1 MKNLLSRWRMGLSL
15 TLAFLCCLSIAWY
28 AVSQEKR
35 YRNLHTVTPGMLY
48 RSGQLTPEGL
58 ERVLH
63 ELNIRTLVNLRAR
76 DAKRENDTTDWEA
89 KLCELNFLHFVAI
102 PLGSPEQPEKITRA
116 QAEETIENAVRQF
129 LDVMDSPERYPRP
142 VLVHCLGG
150 VHRTG
155 VMAAIYRMEYEG
167 WPKEKALMEMRDH
180 GYRDFASYDPL
191 RDYALNWTP
200 LRERRRSPGE
210 FMVPVSRESSTGPA
224 VGGSRAP

>member
-1 MKNLLSRWRMGLSL
+1 MKKLLSRWRVGVSL
-15 TLAFLCCLSIAWY
+15 ALAFLCCLTIAWY
-28 AVSQEKR
+28 AYAQEKR
-35 YRNLHTVTPGMLY
+35 YRNLHTVRPGVLY
-48 RSGQLTPEGL
+48 RSGQLTREGL

-76 DAKRENDTTDWEA
+76 DAKRENDTTGWEA
-89 KLCELNFLHFVAI
+89 DVCEKNFLHFVAI

-116 QAEETIENAVRQF
+116 QAERTIDNAVRLF
-129 LDVMDSPERYPRP
+129 LAVMDSPERYPRP

-167 WPKEKALMEMRDH
+167 WSKEQALKEMQDL
-180 GYRDFASYDPL
+180 GYRDFKSYDPL

-200 LRERRRSPGE
+200 LREKRQSSGE
-210 FMVPVSRESSTGPA
+210 IMVPASHEPSGGPA
-224 VGGSRAP
+224 TGGSRTP